1 LVRHFVAADI
11 ESMALHR
18 AISFTG
24 DAMVISPEILEGFT
38 FFAGLSQTHLRSLSI
53 IANPASFER
62 GDLIFREDE
71 PAHTLYLLLDGW
83 VDIMINTDVQG
94 ARQALV
100 TTRISGDVFGWS
112 AVVEPC
118 IYTAS
123 AMCVSPVKVIGFRG
137 ADLLAL
143 FEIDAQLC
151 RLMMKRICQVVANR
165 LQATRLQMVSL
176 FMAH

>member
-1 LVRHFVAADI
+1 
-11 ESMALHR
+11 MALHR
-18 AISFTG
+18 AVSRIG
-24 DAMVISPEILEGFT
+24 DAVVISPEVLESFA
-38 FFAGLSQTHLRSLSI
+38 FFAGLSETHLKSLSI
-53 IANPASFER
+53 IANLASFER

-71 PAHTLYLLLDGW
+71 PAHTLYLLTDGW

-94 ARQALV
+94 TRQALV

-123 AMCVSPVKVIGFRG
+123 AMCISPVKVIRFRG

-151 RLMMKRICQVVANR
+151 CLMMKRFCQVVASR
-165 LQATRLQMVSL
+165 LQATRIQMVSL
-176 FMAH
+176 FVAH